1 MDAKGSFLTIFS
13 LMIFLCY
20 QHSAAHPIHN
30 LSPAEELANME
41 ALLERLEEK
50 VALMEDLQGNS
61 NEFEIQGESQAEE
74 DINDQP
80 AVEDAFPVF
89 SDTTSLLKHM
99 RGIQA
104 AKSMRESGCFGRR
117 LDRIG
122 SVSGMGCK
130 GVTTDG
136 TPHALIHTNIDFALS
151 RDLKYAPDTAT
162 FSTTDS
168 QDEFRLL

>member
-13 LMIFLCY
+13 LVLFLCY
-20 QHSAAHPIHN
+20 QHSAAHPIHS
-30 LSPAEELANME
+30 LSPAEELADME

-50 VALMEDLQGNS
+50 VALMEDLQS
-61 NEFEIQGESQAEE
+61 NPDEFEIQRESQAED

-80 AVEDAFPVF
+80 ADDAFPVF
-89 SDTTSLLKHM
+89 SDRTSLLKHM

-130 GVTTDG
+130 G
-136 TPHALIHTNIDFALS
+136 S
-151 RDLKYAPDTAT
+151 R
-162 FSTTDS
+162 
-168 QDEFRLL
+168 RN